1 MSDAREHAENVI
13 EAQFKDISGETDLE
27 QHKKSLNNLR
37 IRLMRSV
44 EVGIEIVGQITQEM
58 QNPGTPEEMY
68 EAELMR
74 SEGIVAQHWYR
85 KMLERV
91 EAHLS
96 AIHQQTAPSIVVPD
110 TTLVDEKGNPIGQG

>member
-91 EAHLS
+91 
-96 AIHQQTAPSIVVPD
+96 
-110 TTLVDEKGNPIGQG
+110 G